1 MKNGKQKLF
10 NGFCMVLFGAPLKAC
25 QGPHNCL
32 LGPHKLCFRTF
43 KGLLGTKMGPFEA
56 WKLLKLCKYY
66 SKVPWGPKSPYW
78 APERLFWAKKYLKI
92 SGFCN

>member
-10 NGFCMVLFGAPLKAC
+10 NGFCMVSFGAPLKAC

-43 KGLLGTKMGPFEA
+43 KGPLGSLGPLGPLGTKMGPFGA
-56 WKLLKLCKYY
+56 RKLLKL
-66 SKVPWGPKSPYW
+66 
-78 APERLFWAKKYLKI
+78 
-92 SGFCN
+92 